1 MADTTVQSAAPPEEA
16 PSFAAALVVVLEPCE
31 DLSLS
36 EAPAR
41 AAKLD
46 IAVEPYQQ

>member
-1 MADTTVQSAAPPEEA
+1 MAGTTVQSAAPPEEV
-16 PSFAAALVVVLEPCE
+16 PSFAAALVLVLEPYENC
-31 DLSLS
+31 SLS
-36 EAPAR
+36 EAPTQ